1 MSLSLWKFYID
12 LSKSILDK
20 SIFANDQWYHYY
32 RLMIRS
38 SGAQRDEYWKLCK
51 SWCYEG
57 MRLSDEWRNC
67 HRLKCKASYD
77 WYVAIGR
84 NPEPTYLNLSKPRL
98 TSEPYRESA
107 QLP

>member
-1 MSLSLWKFYID
+1 MSLSLWKFYIN
-12 LSKSILDK
+12 LSNSISDK

-32 RLMIRS
+32 RLMRRS
-38 SGAQRDEYWKLCK
+38 SGAQRDEYWKMCK
-51 SWCYEG
+51 SWSYEG
-57 MRLSDEWRNC
+57 MRLSDEWWNC
-67 HRLKCKASYD
+67 HILNCKARYD

-84 NPEPTYLNLSKPRL
+84 NPEPTYLNLFKPRA